1 MSRDPQDSARQTRLV
16 AVVLVATMGLWLGL
30 QVLGAR
36 MGWPARY
43 ALLADLAALAGFVWA
58 LVVTYRIWRQ
68 RQR

>member
-16 AVVLVATMGLWLGL
+16 AVVLAATMGLWLGL